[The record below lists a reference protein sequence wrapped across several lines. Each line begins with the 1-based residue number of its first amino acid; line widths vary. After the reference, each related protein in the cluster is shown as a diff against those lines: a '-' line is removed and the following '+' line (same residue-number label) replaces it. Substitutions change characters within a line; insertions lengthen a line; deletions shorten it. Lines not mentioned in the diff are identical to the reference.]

1 MKRICCCLLIIC
13 LFLGGCAK
21 GNFADVTPVLD
32 AIESVSFQR
41 TNIDKNN
48 QYTYF
53 EKNLTT
59 SEEIEKF
66 CESLDKV
73 HFVSI
78 DPVKFSSVDYLIVFE
93 GKRQHKLMV
102 SGDEIIYDG
111 LAYKIDKGSLNDAI
125 TRLYNNISIQE
136 SVATSKLF
144 R

>member
-1 MKRICCCLLIIC
+1 M
-13 LFLGGCAK
+13 
-21 GNFADVTPVLD
+21 
-32 AIESVSFQR
+32 
-41 TNIDKNN
+41 
-48 QYTYF
+48 
-53 EKNLTT
+53 TT
-59 SEEIEKF
+59 SEEIKKF

-125 TRLYNNISIQE
+125 TRLYNSISIQE